1 MKSIQNKYNNYLK
14 IIKKVFLL
22 VNYNNLY
29 DTIVRNLIFIGENL
43 KKILLSTVIGMAV
56 SLSSISADDCIMVKD
71 LNVEF
76 KNASTTYMNSAE
88 YQEVKDFAN
97 FLKKTDLYAVIEG
110 HTNNK
115 ANARYNYD
123 LSTKRAVK
131 VRQEMIKLGVPSSH
145 IRAMGFGESSPLYD
159 NNTEEGLLKNR
170 RVIAEVFNSAQEL
183 DDYIKEQKQRIK
195 PIIYKEQ

>member
-1 MKSIQNKYNNYLK
+1 
-14 IIKKVFLL
+14 
-22 VNYNNLY
+22 
-29 DTIVRNLIFIGENL
+29 L
-43 KKILLSTVIGMAV
+43 KKILLSTVVGLAV
-56 SLSSISADDCIMVKD
+56 SLSSVSAQDCIMVED

-76 KNASTTYMNSAE
+76 KNASTVYSNNAE

-110 HTNNK
+110 HTNSK

-131 VRQEMIKLGVPSSH
+131 VRQEMIKLGVSPSH

-183 DDYIKEQKQRIK
+183 NDYIKEQKNRIK

>member
-1 MKSIQNKYNNYLK
+1 
-14 IIKKVFLL
+14 
-22 VNYNNLY
+22 
-29 DTIVRNLIFIGENL
+29 L
-43 KKILLSTVIGMAV
+43 KKILLSTIVGLAV
-56 SLSSISADDCIMVKD
+56 SLSTISAEDCIMVKD

-76 KNASTTYMNSAE
+76 KNASTIYMDNAE

-123 LSTKRAVK
+123 LSTKRAIK
-131 VRQEMIKLGVPSSH
+131 VRQEIIKLGVPSNH
-145 IRAMGFGESSPLYD
+145 IKAMGFGESSPLYD
-159 NNTEEGLLKNR
+159 NNTEDGLLKNR
-170 RVIAEVFNSAQEL
+170 RVVAEVFNTSEEL
-183 DDYIKEQKQRIK
+183 NEYIKDQKNRIK